1 LKAPAKRIDQRGTLA
16 VLHTEPLS
24 WASFGARILDGER
37 ELTQLRITAFKGRGS
52 FELDGDSFEIL
63 PQGFLGSNAVLKKG
77 SSVIARVNKP
87 SFLKR
92 RFEISSAGHHL
103 RLESTGWLGKEYVLY
118 LGSQEVGRVR
128 REGFTGR
135 KLRLEFPDE
144 VPVFVQVLMAYVVLS
159 QAKREAAAAAGA

>member
-1 LKAPAKRIDQRGTLA
+1 MA
-16 VLHTEPLS
+16 VLQAEPTS

-37 ELTQLRITAFKGRGS
+37 QLTELRITAFKGRGS
-52 FELDGDSFEIL
+52 FELDGDLFEIQ
-63 PQGFLGSNAVLKKG
+63 PHGFIGSNATLKKG
-77 SSVIARVNKP
+77 GSVIARVTKP

-103 RLESTGWLGKEYVLY
+103 RLESTGWLGKDYLLY
-118 LGSQEVGRVR
+118 LGSQEVGRIR

-144 VPVFVQVLMAYVVLS
+144 VPVFVQVLLAYVVLS
-159 QAKREAAAAAGA
+159 QAKREAAAAAGS